1 VKIGDVITRQRTFT
15 NQEILLFG
23 ELTRNA
29 GLVHQIPDELGRLM
43 VQGLLTASLLTEIG
57 GELNLLAREMNF
69 IFLRPVYSGDIITCV
84 LKIDNLQQ
92 MSKVTK
98 IWVSWEFINQN
109 KEPVLTGNGEGILV
123 SGKEQL

>member
-1 VKIGDVITRQRTFT
+1 MKIGDVITRQRTFT